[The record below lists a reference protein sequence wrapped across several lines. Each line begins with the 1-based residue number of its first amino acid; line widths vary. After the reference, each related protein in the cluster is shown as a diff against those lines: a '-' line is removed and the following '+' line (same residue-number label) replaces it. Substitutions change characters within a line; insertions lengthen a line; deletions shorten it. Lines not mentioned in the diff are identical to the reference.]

1 MDSLTEKQVTSGE
14 AFLQKVVAAI
24 QESGYYQLLG
34 MEILEV
40 EPGYAKLRVRFREAL
55 THAGGVAHGGVM
67 ASLADSCIACA
78 LFGLVENPAGIGF
91 STIEMKLNYF
101 RPFAKGEM
109 IAEGRII
116 QKGRTIAVGE
126 MDVHDGEGTA
136 YGKGI
141 ATYRI

>member
-1 MDSLTEKQVTSGE
+1 MTETRATTGQLDVEKVAEAVQGSG
-14 AFLQKVVAAI
+14 F
-24 QESGYYQLLG
+24 YQLLG

-40 EPGYAKLRVRFREAL
+40 KPGYSKLRVRFRKAL

-78 LFGLVENPAGIGF
+78 LFGLIENPGPLGF
-91 STIEMKLNYF
+91 STIEMKLNF
-101 RPFAKGEM
+101 LRPFREGEM

-116 QKGRTIAVGE
+116 QKGSTIAVGE
-126 MDVHDGEGTA
+126 MDVHDGAGKA

>member
-1 MDSLTEKQVTSGE
+1 MKETQAPSGE
-14 AFLQKVVAAI
+14 VYVRKVVAAL
-24 QESGYYQLLG
+24 QQSGFYQLLG

-40 EPGYAKLRVRFREAL
+40 EPGYSKLRVRFREAL
-55 THAGGVAHGGVM
+55 THAGGVGHGGVM

-78 LFGLVENPAGIGF
+78 LFGLIENPSQLGF
-91 STIEMKLNYF
+91 STIEMKLNYL
-101 RPFAKGEM
+101 RPFREGEM

>member
-1 MDSLTEKQVTSGE
+1 MD
-14 AFLQKVVAAI
+14 LQEVRAAL
-24 QESGYYQLLG
+24 QQSGYYRLLG

-40 EPGYAKLRVRFREAL
+40 EPGYSKLRVRFRQDL
-55 THAGGVAHGGVM
+55 THGGGVGHGGVM
-67 ASLADSCIACA
+67 ASLADSSIACA
-78 LFGLVENPAGIGF
+78 LLGLMESPARLRL

-101 RPFAKGEM
+101 RPFKEGEM

-116 QKGRTIAVGE
+116 QKGSTIAVGE
-126 MDVHDGEGTA
+126 MDVHDGDGTA

>member
-1 MDSLTEKQVTSGE
+1 MREMQAPPGEVDLQEVT
-14 AFLQKVVAAI
+14 ATVQ
-24 QESGYYQLLG
+24 QSGYYQLLG

-40 EPGYAKLRVRFREAL
+40 KPGYSRLRVRFRQDLA
-55 THAGGVAHGGVM
+55 HGGGVGHGGVM

-78 LFGLVENPAGIGF
+78 LFGMLESPGLLRL

-101 RPFAKGEM
+101 RPFEEGEM

-116 QKGRTIAVGE
+116 QKGSTIAVGE
-126 MDVHDGEGTA
+126 MDVHDGEGKA

>member
-1 MDSLTEKQVTSGE
+1 MSKTQAPSGE
-14 AFLQKVVAAI
+14 EDVQRVVAAI
-24 QESGYYQLLG
+24 QQSGFYQLLG

-40 EPGYAKLRVRFREAL
+40 GPGHSKLRVRFREAL
-55 THAGGVAHGGVM
+55 THGGGVGHGGVM

-78 LFGLVENPAGIGF
+78 LFGLLEDLSQF
-91 STIEMKLNYF
+91 RLSTIEMKLNYF
-101 RPFAKGEM
+101 RPFKEGEM

-116 QKGRTIAVGE
+116 QKGSTIAVGE
-126 MDVHDGEGTA
+126 MDVHDGEGTV

>member
-1 MDSLTEKQVTSGE
+1 MRERREPSGE
-14 AFLQKVVAAI
+14 VDLQEVTAVV
-24 QESGYYQLLG
+24 QQSGYYQLLG

-40 EPGYAKLRVRFREAL
+40 KPGYSRLRVRFRQDL
-55 THAGGVAHGGVM
+55 THGGGVGHGGVM

-78 LFGLVENPAGIGF
+78 LLGMMENPAQLRL

-101 RPFAKGEM
+101 RPFKEGEM

-116 QKGRTIAVGE
+116 QKGSAIAVGE